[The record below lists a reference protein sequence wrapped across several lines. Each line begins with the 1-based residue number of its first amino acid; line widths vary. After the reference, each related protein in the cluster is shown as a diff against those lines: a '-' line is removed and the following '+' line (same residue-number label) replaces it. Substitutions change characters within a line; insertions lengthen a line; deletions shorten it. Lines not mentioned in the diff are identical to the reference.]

1 MFPAALALA
10 LLATHPLHTT
20 HTDVVEERGVI
31 TLQVRAFTDDL
42 TSAVRTRLGAVDDSA
57 MVRYL
62 RGTVTLL
69 DPAGHA
75 VSLTWV
81 GREVQG
87 DITLLRVRA
96 TGLTTLH
103 RAQIRQAMHMELFK
117 DQVNVVVAG
126 SGTQRTTFLFVPGDE
141 PKLLP

>member
-1 MFPAALALA
+1 MLRLLSLLALA
-10 LLATHPLHTT
+10 AAHPLHTT
-20 HTDVVEERGVI
+20 HTDVVEEHGVVTI
-31 TLQVRAFTDDL
+31 QVRAFTDDL
-42 TSAVRTRLGAVDDSA
+42 THAVRTRLGAVDDSA

-96 TGLTTLH
+96 TGLTALH
-103 RAQIRQAMHMELFK
+103 GARIRQAMHMELFT

-126 SGTQRTTFLFVPGDE
+126 TGSQRTTFLFVPGDD
-141 PKLLP
+141 PKPLP

>member
-1 MFPAALALA
+1 MLSVALALT
-10 LLATHPLHTT
+10 LLAAHPLHTT
-20 HTDVVEERGVI
+20 HTDVVEEGGVV

-42 TSAVRTRLGAVDDSA
+42 THAVRTRLGAADDSA

-75 VSLTWV
+75 VSLTWL
-81 GREVQG
+81 GREAQG

-103 RAQIRQAMHMELFK
+103 GARIRQAMHMELFK

-126 SGTQRTTFLFVPGDE
+126 SGTGRTTFLFVPGDE
-141 PKLLP
+141 PKPLP